1 MLIKKKT
8 LLETRALKG
17 VMMQSPLSIKIRV
30 SSFHTFFFFFLENS
44 VHTFNWGYGRTI
56 FIEEADKQITKSFTS

>member
-1 MLIKKKT
+1 MLIKKT
-8 LLETRALKG
+8 DITRDKSLKG
-17 VMMQSPLSIKIRV
+17 GHDAISTVHKDPRILLS
-30 SSFHTFFFFFLENS
+30 HLFFFFLENS